1 MIIRILTAVIGLP
14 FLVGLVWFGGVPLV
28 LAAGVLSLIGMYEFY
43 KAACGK
49 IKEVHFIGFA
59 LELLFL
65 IFLLKYNCGSEVF
78 TAIFM
83 SLPVFVAAL
92 MAYLTIRHNK
102 CSINDITSALFGFL
116 YVGCLLGLIPV
127 IRQMNGGFYLIWYV
141 FIFAFASDTGAYFVG
156 VKFGKHRLAPVLS
169 PKKSIEGAVGGLIT
183 SGIVSAVYYF
193 AYSDSFTLSH
203 GVLVFAF
210 GVLGSVFAQMGD
222 LAASAVKREAGIKDY
237 GNVFP
242 GHGGVL
248 DRFDSV
254 LFTSVC
260 VFLLKIFAYWL

>member
-1 MIIRILTAVIGLP
+1 MIIRILTAVVGLP

-43 KAACGK
+43 KATGGK

-59 LELLFL
+59 FELLYLF
-65 IFLLKYNCGSEVF
+65 FLLRYDSVRDVF
-78 TAIFM
+78 TVVFM
-83 SLPVFVAAL
+83 SLPGFIAVL
-92 MAYLTIRHNK
+92 MAYLTLRHDR

-116 YVGCLLGLIPV
+116 YVGCLLGLIP
-127 IRQMNGGFYLIWYV
+127 ILRETEGGFYLIWYV

-222 LAASAVKREAGIKDY
+222 LAASAVKRESGIKDY
-237 GNVFP
+237 GSIFP

-260 VFLLKIFAYWL
+260 VFLIKIFAYWL